1 MSPPAEAAGATS
13 SGTLPGRV
21 AQEFVRDVREG
32 LQKHPKRVPSRYFY
46 DALGSH
52 LFEAICQLPWY
63 KVTRAES
70 ALLARRASDIFR
82 HFRER
87 PSLVELGSG
96 SGEKVALLAEPLAN
110 VDDPLVVHLV
120 DISATALDLSERTLS
135 RIPGVRVV
143 THCERY
149 ERGLRQAAQRV
160 ASDAPIQVLFLGSN
174 LGNFAADGASS
185 FLSEIRGCLRPGDG
199 LLLGADLVKPEAEL
213 LRAYSDPLG
222 VTAAFNKNLLLRLNV
237 EMGANFDLDAF
248 EHRALYRPE
257 SMCVESHLISLR
269 RQKVRVPA
277 AEVEVELA
285 EGETIWTES
294 SHKYTPGGI
303 VQMGRV
309 AGFDCPEQWI
319 EEDGQ
324 FCLSQL
330 VAA

>member
-1 MSPPAEAAGATS
+1 MSPLADTAT
-13 SGTLPGRV
+13 GVAPTTLPVRV

-32 LQKHPKRVPSRYFY
+32 LQKRPKRVPSRYFY

-70 ALLARRASDIFR
+70 ALLARHAADVFR
-82 HFRER
+82 HFAQR
-87 PSLVELGSG
+87 PALVELGCG
-96 SGEKVALLAEPLAN
+96 SGEKVALLCQPLAD
-110 VDDPLVVHLV
+110 VGAPLVVHLV

-135 RIPGVRVV
+135 RIPGIRVV

-149 ERGLRQAAQRV
+149 ERGLRQAAERV
-160 ASDAPIQVLFLGSN
+160 PSDGPIQVLFLGSN
-174 LGNFAADGASS
+174 LGNFAADGASA
-185 FLSEIRGCLRPGDG
+185 FLAEIRACLRPGDG

-237 EMGANFDLDAF
+237 EMGADFDLDAF

-257 SMCVESHLISLR
+257 TMCVESHLVSLR
-269 RQKVRVPA
+269 HQKVRVPA
-277 AEVEVELA
+277 AELELELA

-319 EEDGQ
+319 EQDGQ

-330 VAA
+330 LAV